1 MDPSY
6 IIPFITSVQNV
17 FSTMLNTP
25 VETGDP
31 TLKSD
36 AAPSCDIS
44 GIIGMSGDVQGSVV
58 LSFPQATAQRV
69 VALFAGSEMDPASS
83 DFTDAVGELVNM
95 VCGGAKAMF
104 GGTKKVSI
112 SCPNVVMGP
121 NHKIARLK
129 DVPTIMI
136 PCATDCGNFVI
147 EVAVQEAPGAQAA
160 AA

>member
-6 IIPFITSVQNV
+6 IVPFISSVQNV

-25 VETGDP
+25 VQTGEP
-31 TLKSD
+31 VLKSD
-36 AAPSCDIS
+36 PGTSYDVS
-44 GIIGMSGDVQGSVV
+44 GIIGMSGDVVGSVV

-69 VALFAGSEMDPASS
+69 VALFAGTEMDPASG

-112 SCPNVVMGP
+112 TTPNVVMGP
-121 NHKIARLK
+121 GHKIARLK
-129 DVPTIMI
+129 DLPVILI
-136 PCATDCGNFVI
+136 PCSTDCGEFVI
-147 EVAVQEAPGAQAA
+147 EVGVQEVGGAQVAA
-160 AA
+160 A